1 MKRPSYHEA
10 TYYIAANDNY
20 GNGDELEQVAAYVSV
35 VLVAELW
42 GLDVLKVA
50 RDVIGTRVRIA
61 RQALKATN

>member
-20 GNGDELEQVAAYVSV
+20 GNGDELEQIAQYVSV

-42 GLDVLKVA
+42 GLDVMKVA
-50 RDVIGTRVRIA
+50 RDVSGTRGRIA
-61 RQALKATN
+61 QEALRAA